1 MSSTTATANP
11 APPEFV
17 IGFPTDFRDLPLGS
31 EPVTWEATAS
41 AFLDLVPVARPP
53 EYRELALAHLRA
65 YSALL
70 ATGGVVKAAAC
81 LGSSGG
87 ALSTASVLV
96 SWLPSAPAAPADIAA
111 MGLFTALSQR
121 HADREVY
128 AIELPAGPAVAVVAE
143 RWLTGEAS
151 NRVAVELRVRS
162 IEVSIP
168 VDNQPWLLVVAPSSP
183 TLADWESYQA
193 IMAVICRS
201 IRFLSPAGSKA
212 IESRSGG

>member
-1 MSSTTATANP
+1 MSSTTATPVAHAN
-11 APPEFV
+11 PPEFV
-17 IGFPTDFRDLPLGS
+17 IGFPADFRDLPLER
-31 EPVTWEATAS
+31 EPAAWKATAS

-96 SWLPSAPAAPADIAA
+96 SWLPAPPAAPADIAA

-121 HADREVY
+121 HTDREVY
-128 AIELPAGPAVAVVAE
+128 AIKLPVGPAVAVVAE
-143 RWLTGEAS
+143 RWLTGEAPDG
-151 NRVAVELRVRS
+151 VAVQLAVRS

-168 VDNQPWLLVVAPSSP
+168 VEGQPWLLVVALSSP
-183 TLADWESYQA
+183 TPADWESYQA

-201 IRFLSPAGSKA
+201 IRFLPPADPLT
-212 IESRSGG
+212 